1 MCLCRA
7 VKHKLMANMDGK
19 SLRNAKKFIPIPP
32 PSPQSAATGYPCE
45 YAAMNNL
52 SPRGRSSCVSS
63 ATRDLWER
71 LFNQGYKAD
80 VCINTDNG
88 GIVYAHSNIIVSS
101 FIPLDFVYARVLL
114 ARYIKISLSK
124 CVFQ

>member
-1 MCLCRA
+1 
-7 VKHKLMANMDGK
+7 MANLDGN
-19 SLRNAKKFIPIPP
+19 SLQNAKKSIPTPP

-45 YAAMNNL
+45 YVVMNNL
-52 SPRGRSSCVSS
+52 AQRGRNSCVSS

-71 LFNQGYKAD
+71 LFNDGYKAD

-101 FIPLDFVYARVLL
+101 FIALDFVYARVLL
-114 ARYIKISLSK
+114 VSYIKISLSN
-124 CVFQ
+124 Q

>member
-7 VKHKLMANMDGK
+7 VKHKLMANMNGK

-32 PSPQSAATGYPCE
+32 PSPRSAATGYPCE

-71 LFNQGYKAD
+71 LFNEGYKAD

-101 FIPLDFVYARVLL
+101 FIPLDFVYAQVLL
-114 ARYIKISLSK
+114 AWYIKISLSK